1 MQRLLPEASDFSSK
15 WIKTSPGVPDPH
27 SGILPS
33 LLTVD
38 ITHFLTGPGK
48 YLCLGSTLRSTSGS
62 HWCLQFVVH
71 SFTHL
76 PVSFIVNLSVDVGRP
91 VHVDINLEL
100 FSELIDFSDGLLLS
114 SVPLASPQAPQSST
128 QGSSG
133 ASVWLRSVSLV
144 TNELSLQM
152 ATLSHPDSPK
162 ILTLLSGVKGNVC
175 MTADDQGGR

>member
-1 MQRLLPEASDFSSK
+1 MSTIRRSL
-15 WIKTSPGVPDPH
+15 IH
-27 SGILPS
+27 S
-33 LLTVD
+33 
-38 ITHFLTGPGK
+38 
-48 YLCLGSTLRSTSGS
+48 
-62 HWCLQFVVH
+62 
-71 SFTHL
+71 

-162 ILTLLSGVKGNVC
+162 ILTLLSGVKGNAC
-175 MTADDQGGR
+175 MTADDQGG